1 MRLLFLSLLFITT
14 VSISNAQDTGSIVG
28 KIIDKEANDEPL
40 AFANVLIKG
49 TTKGTTT
56 DFDGLYEVPNIAPG
70 TYTLNFSYLGY
81 ESVEIPNVSVEAGKV
96 TTINIPMSASEGVSL
111 QEVVVT
117 TTARKDS
124 ETALLLDQKRAIEMK
139 TSIGAQELARKGVSD
154 VATAVTKTTGI
165 SKQEGSG
172 NVFVRGLGD
181 RYNMTTLNGLP
192 LPSNNTAKKN
202 IDLDVFSTDIV
213 EFIGIDKTYTARNY
227 GDYAGANIDISSRN
241 YKGDGFLE
249 LGVGIGGNSEALG
262 QKDFYL
268 YDGPDFTGFYTKN
281 QPNFPLNNYNFKT
294 SWDRTTA
301 PTPTNSSIS
310 LKGGDAYQVGDKS
323 RINFFAVA
331 SFDNDYTY
339 KEGVSRANVTTS
351 NIIRKDFDFISY
363 NYNTNTTLMANVGFI
378 NSNKNK
384 INFNSLYINT
394 SSQSQEEYTGVV
406 DAFDNSPNGGAFAQ
420 RAEFERTSLLV
431 NQLLGDHKLGEK
443 IDLNWGVSY
452 NTVVNNIPDRKQN
465 IVTPE
470 NWDEPDGPKSLI
482 QTVSA
487 GDNNRFY
494 GKLNE
499 NEAAANI
506 LGTYKFK
513 ENVDEGMFDGKF
525 SLGYSGRI
533 KDVAFEATQYNF
545 RINRRDQNNNFITQ
559 PIIED
564 VYDLDAYFN
573 QENLNNGLFNIVTFR
588 GGLGVPGALN
598 PQTYDGT
605 QDIHAGFTNLE
616 YAFSPKFTIFIGI
629 RGEQINQTINWS
641 TAIDPEGTSKFNT
654 FEILPSLSL
663 KYELNEKQ
671 NLKFAA
677 SKTYTLPQFKERAL
691 FLFEEVTQSTIGN
704 PALYSSTDY
713 NVDLKWE
720 LFPKS
725 TELISVGAFGKY
737 IENPINDVTINS
749 ASNDISYVNSGDWA
763 HVIGAELEVRKDIFK
778 KETET
783 EDDFLTNSLSIG
795 ANASYMYTNQELN
808 GAKVAE
814 ETAAFVVLPLSA
826 NFTNEEGRLTGA
838 SDLLLNGDLSY
849 YKQLTK
855 DRDVQATLAYNYFSD
870 RVYAIGIN
878 GKGDLVD
885 QPVSTLDFIFKMSL
899 NKKLGLGL
907 SAKNITNPLI
917 ERIQDVQN
925 VTVQS
930 YKKGSLFKLSLS
942 YNF

>member
-1 MRLLFLSLLFITT
+1 MRLLFLSLFFIATT
-14 VSISNAQDTGSIVG
+14 AFTNAQSNGSIVG

-40 AFANVLIKG
+40 AFANILIKG
-49 TTKGTTT
+49 TTKGTTS
-56 DFDGLYEVPNIAPG
+56 DFDGLYEIDNVEPG
-70 TYTLNFSYLGY
+70 TYTLSFSYLGY
-81 ESVEIPNVSVEAGKV
+81 ESIEIPNVIVESGKS
-96 TTINIPMSASEGVSL
+96 TTINVSMTASEGMSL
-111 QEVVVT
+111 DEVVVT
-117 TTARKDS
+117 TTTKKDTES
-124 ETALLLDQKRAIEMK
+124 ALLLDQKKAVEIK
-139 TSIGAQELARKGVSD
+139 TAIGAQELARKGVSD

-172 NVFVRGLGD
+172 SVFVRGLGD

-202 IDLDVFSTDIV
+202 IDLDIFSTDIV

-241 YKGDGFLE
+241 YKGDGFLQ
-249 LGVGIGGNSEALG
+249 LGAGIGGNTEALG

-268 YDGPDFTGFYTKN
+268 NDGPNFTGFYTKS
-281 QPNFPLNNYNFKT
+281 QPKFPLNNYNFRT

-310 LKGGDAYQVGDKS
+310 LKGGDSFQIGEES
-323 RINFFAVA
+323 RLNFFAVA

-339 KEGVSRANVTTS
+339 REGISRANVTTS
-351 NIIRKDFDFISY
+351 NIIRKDYDFISY
-363 NYNTNTTLMANVGFI
+363 NYNTNTTLMGNIGFAK
-378 NSNKNK
+378 NNNK
-384 INFNSLYINT
+384 ISLNSLYVNT

-406 DAFDNSPNGGAFAQ
+406 DAFDNAPNGGAFAQ
-420 RAEFERTSLLV
+420 RAEFERTSLFV
-431 NQLLGDHKLGEK
+431 NQLLGDHKFGEK
-443 IDLNWGVSY
+443 IDLNWGISY
-452 NTVVNNIPDRKQN
+452 NTILNTIPNRRQN

-470 NWDEPDGPKSLI
+470 NWDEPNGPKSFV
-482 QTVSA
+482 QTLSA

-494 GKLNE
+494 GELNE

-506 LGTYKFK
+506 SGTYKFK
-513 ENVDEGMFDGKF
+513 ENTEEAKFDGKLT
-525 SLGYSGRI
+525 LGYSGRI
-533 KDVAFEATQYNF
+533 KDVAFEATQFNF
-545 RINRRDQNNNFITQ
+545 RINRRDQNNNLIDQ
-559 PIIED
+559 PIVED
-564 VYDLDAYFN
+564 VHNLDAYFN
-573 QENLNNGLFNIVTFR
+573 QENLNNGLFSIVTFR
-588 GGLGVPGALN
+588 GGLGVPGVLD

-616 YAFSPKFTIFIGI
+616 YSFSPKFTIFAGI
-629 RGEQINQTINWS
+629 RGEKINQTITWS
-641 TAIDPEGTSKFNT
+641 TAIDPVGDTSKFDT
-654 FEILPSLSL
+654 FQVLPSLSL

-704 PALYSSTDY
+704 PALYASTDY
-713 NVDLKWE
+713 NVDFKWE

-737 IENPINDVTINS
+737 IQNPINDVTINS

-763 HVIGAELEVRKDIFK
+763 HVLGAELEVRKDLFK
-778 KETET
+778 KEVET
-783 EDDFLTNSLSIG
+783 EDSFLTNSLSVG
-795 ANASYMYTNQELN
+795 LNASYMYTNQELN

-814 ETAAFVVLPLSA
+814 ETAAFDVLPLSA

-838 SDLLLNGDLSY
+838 SDLLLNGDISFF
-849 YKQLTK
+849 KQFSS
-855 DRDVQATLAYNYFSD
+855 DRDLQATLAYNYFSD

-878 GKGDLVD
+878 GKGDLID
-885 QPVSTLDFIFKMSL
+885 QPVSSLDFILKMNL
-899 NKKLGLGL
+899 NKRIGLGL
-907 SAKNITNPLI
+907 SAKNITNPMI
-917 ERIQDVQN
+917 ERIQDVQD
-925 VTVQS
+925 VVVQS
-930 YKKGSLFKLSLS
+930 YRKGSQFKLSLS